1 LTVSEVVMTSP
12 HDCWTFLKAM
22 TALDNL
28 YRSGHHGTK
37 HAQME
42 KEKPRGPLYY
52 ADYIQL
58 DRLLG
63 SQQMQS
69 ALRGRPAHDEMLFI
83 IVHQA
88 YELWFKQILWELDA
102 VLATFRGS
110 RVPEEELGQAV
121 LRCGR
126 IVEIQRVLLQQ
137 VDVLETMTP
146 LDFLY
151 FRDDLIPASGLQS
164 VQFRLI
170 ENKLGMRRGDRLQLH
185 GAPYT
190 SRLSEADAARVEAA
204 EKEPSLFDLIQG
216 WLERTPFLNFGDF
229 DFWREYRRA
238 VDAMLAADRASIGT
252 NPTLTK
258 EEKATQLAGVEATAS
273 RFADVFEQGSSEP
286 VAAPGRHLSRR
297 ALQAALLINL
307 YRDEPI
313 LHMPFRLLAILA
325 DIERNFTTWRQ
336 RHAQMAMRMI
346 GTRIGTGGTS
356 GHEYLDRAAE
366 RHKVFA
372 DLSALASFFI
382 PRSALPRLPPEVRSR
397 MGFNSP
403 R

>member
-1 LTVSEVVMTSP
+1 MKE
-12 HDCWTFLKAM
+12 
-22 TALDNL
+22 
-28 YRSGHHGTK
+28 
-37 HAQME
+37 
-42 KEKPRGPLYY
+42 EKPRGPLYY
-52 ADYIQL
+52 ADYLQL

-69 ALRGRPAHDEMLFI
+69 ALHGRPAHDEMLFI

-102 VLATFRGS
+102 VLATFQGD
-110 RVPEEELGQAV
+110 RVEEEELGQAV
-121 LRCGR
+121 LRCAR
-126 IVEIQRVLLQQ
+126 IVEIQRVLIQQ

-146 LDFLY
+146 LDFLD
-151 FRDDLIPASGLQS
+151 FRDDLIPASGFQS

-170 ENKLGMRRGDRLQLH
+170 ENKLGMRRGDRFQIND
-185 GAPYT
+185 APYT
-190 SRLSEADAARVEAA
+190 SRFTAADVARVEAS

-216 WLERTPFLNFGDF
+216 WLERTPFLQFGDF

-238 VDAMLAADRASIGT
+238 VDAMLAADRASIRS
-252 NPTLTK
+252 NPTLTDDQ
-258 EEKATQLAGVEATAS
+258 KATQLAGVEATAS
-273 RFADVFEQGSSEP
+273 QFANLFAEGGGEP

-313 LHMPFRLLAILA
+313 LHLPFRLLALLA

-336 RHAQMAMRMI
+336 RHAQMVMRMI
-346 GTRIGTGGTS
+346 GTRIGTGGSS
-356 GHEYLDRAAE
+356 GHEYLDRTAE

-372 DLSALASFFI
+372 DLSALSSFFI
-382 PRSALPRLPPEVRSR
+382 PRSALPKLPADVRSR
-397 MGFNSP
+397 MGFRFQTP
-403 R
+403 

>member
-1 LTVSEVVMTSP
+1 
-12 HDCWTFLKAM
+12 
-22 TALDNL
+22 
-28 YRSGHHGTK
+28 
-37 HAQME
+37 ME
-42 KEKPRGPLYY
+42 NEKPRGPLYY
-52 ADYIQL
+52 ADYIQI

-83 IVHQA
+83 IVHQT

-102 VLATFRGS
+102 VLAAFRGS
-110 RVPEEELGQAV
+110 AVPEEEVGRAALH
-121 LRCGR
+121 CGR
-126 IVEIQRVLLQQ
+126 IVEIQRVLIQQ

-146 LDFLY
+146 LDFLD

-170 ENKLGMRRGDRLQLH
+170 ENKLGMRRRDRLQLND
-185 GAPYT
+185 APYT
-190 SRLSEADAARVEAA
+190 SRFRQEDAARIEAS
-204 EKEPSLFDLIQG
+204 EREPTLFDLIEG

-238 VDAMLAADRASIGT
+238 VDAMLAGDRASIRS
-252 NPTLTK
+252 NPTLT
-258 EEKATQLAGVEATAS
+258 EDEKAKQLAGVEATAS
-273 RFADVFEQGSSEP
+273 RFADLFAEGAGEP
-286 VAAPGRHLSRR
+286 AEATGRHFSRR

-313 LHMPFRLLAILA
+313 LHLPFRLLALLA

-372 DLSALASFFI
+372 DLSALSSFFI
-382 PRSALPRLPPEVRSR
+382 PRSALPKLPAEVRSR
-397 MGFNSP
+397 MGFRFSSP

>member
-1 LTVSEVVMTSP
+1 
-12 HDCWTFLKAM
+12 
-22 TALDNL
+22 
-28 YRSGHHGTK
+28 
-37 HAQME
+37 ME

-63 SQQMQS
+63 CQQMQS
-69 ALRGRPAHDEMLFI
+69 ALHGRPAHDEMLFI
-83 IVHQA
+83 IVHQT

-110 RVPEEELGQAV
+110 RVPEEDVGEAV
-121 LRCGR
+121 LHCGR
-126 IVEIQRVLLQQ
+126 IVEIQRVLIQQ

-146 LDFLY
+146 LDFLD
-151 FRDDLIPASGLQS
+151 FRDDLIPASGIQS

-185 GAPYT
+185 AAPYT
-190 SRLSEADAARVEAA
+190 SRFSEEDAARVEAS
-204 EKEPSLFDLIQG
+204 EKEPSLFDLIEV

-238 VDAMLAADRASIGT
+238 VDAMLAADRASIRS
-252 NPTLTK
+252 NPTLTE
-258 EEKATQLAGVEATAS
+258 EEKATQLAGVEATAA
-273 RFADVFEQGSSEP
+273 RFADVFEPGAGQP
-286 VAAPGRHLSRR
+286 VAGPGRHFSRR

-313 LHMPFRLLAILA
+313 LHLPFRLLALLT

-346 GTRIGTGGTS
+346 GSRIGTGGTS

-366 RHKVFA
+366 RHRVFS
-372 DLSALASFFI
+372 DLSALSSFFI
-382 PRSALPRLPPEVRSR
+382 PRSALPRLPPDVRSR
-397 MGFNSP
+397 MGFRFQTP

>member
-1 LTVSEVVMTSP
+1 
-12 HDCWTFLKAM
+12 
-22 TALDNL
+22 
-28 YRSGHHGTK
+28 
-37 HAQME
+37 ME

-126 IVEIQRVLLQQ
+126 IVEIQRVLIQQ

-146 LDFLY
+146 LDFLD

-190 SRLSEADAARVEAA
+190 SRFSEEDAARVEAS
-204 EKEPSLFDLIQG
+204 EKEPSLFDLIEG

-238 VDAMLAADRASIGT
+238 VDAMLAADRASIRS
-252 NPTLTK
+252 NPTLTE
-258 EEKATQLAGVEATAS
+258 EEKATQLAGVEATAG

-286 VAAPGRHLSRR
+286 VAAPGRHFSRR

>member
-1 LTVSEVVMTSP
+1 MG
-12 HDCWTFLKAM
+12 
-22 TALDNL
+22 N
-28 YRSGHHGTK
+28 
-37 HAQME
+37 
-42 KEKPRGPLYY
+42 EKPRGPLYY

-63 SQQMQS
+63 CQQLQS
-69 ALRGRPAHDEMLFI
+69 ALHGRPAHDEMLFI

-88 YELWFKQILWELDA
+88 SELWFKQILWELDA
-102 VLATFRGS
+102 VLAIFRGS
-110 RVPEEELGQAV
+110 RVPEEKVGQAV
-121 LRCGR
+121 LHCGR

-146 LDFLY
+146 LDFLD
-151 FRDDLIPASGLQS
+151 FRDVLIPASGIQS
-164 VQFRLI
+164 VQFRLF
-170 ENKLGMRRGDRLQLH
+170 ENKLGMRRSDRLSLH

-190 SRLSEADAARVEAA
+190 SRFSEEDAARVEAS
-204 EKEPSLFDLIQG
+204 EKELSLFDLIEG

-238 VDAMLAADRASIGT
+238 VDTMLTSDRASIRS
-252 NPTLTK
+252 NPTLT
-258 EEKATQLAGVEATAS
+258 EDVKASQLSGVEATAR
-273 RFADVFEQGSSEP
+273 RFADLFEQEAGEP
-286 VAAPGRHLSRR
+286 VAAPGRHFSRR

-313 LHMPFRLLAILA
+313 LHLPFRLLTLLT

-366 RHKVFA
+366 SHKVFS

-382 PRSALPRLPPEVRSR
+382 PRSALPKLPPEVRSR
-397 MGFNSP
+397 MGFSFHPP

>member
-1 LTVSEVVMTSP
+1 
-12 HDCWTFLKAM
+12 
-22 TALDNL
+22 
-28 YRSGHHGTK
+28 
-37 HAQME
+37 ME
-42 KEKPRGPLYY
+42 NEKPRGPLYY

-58 DRLLG
+58 DKLLG

-69 ALRGRPAHDEMLFI
+69 ALHGRPAHDEMLFI

-102 VLATFRGS
+102 MLATFRGPL
-110 RVPEEELGQAV
+110 VAEEEVGQAV

-126 IVEIQRVLLQQ
+126 IVEIQRVLIQQ

-146 LDFLY
+146 LDFLD
-151 FRDDLIPASGLQS
+151 FRDELIPASGLQS

-170 ENKLGMRRGDRLQLH
+170 ENKLGMRRGDRLKDHAAQ
-185 GAPYT
+185 YT
-190 SRLSEADAARVEAA
+190 SRLSKNDAARVEAA
-204 EKEPSLFDLIQG
+204 ENEPSLFDSIEG
-216 WLERTPFLNFGDF
+216 WLERTPFLNFGDY
-229 DFWREYRRA
+229 DFWREYRGA
-238 VDAMLAADRASIGT
+238 VDTMLAADRASIRT
-252 NPTLTK
+252 NPTLT
-258 EEKATQLAGVEATAS
+258 EDEKATQLAGVEATAG
-273 RFADVFEQGSSEP
+273 RFADVFEQNQGAGEP
-286 VAAPGRHLSRR
+286 VAGPGRHFSRR

-313 LHMPFRLLAILA
+313 LHLPFRLLALLA

-346 GTRIGTGGTS
+346 GSRIGTGGTS

-372 DLSALASFFI
+372 DLSALSSFFI
-382 PRSALPRLPPEVRSR
+382 PRSALPKLPPEVRTR
-397 MGFNSP
+397 MGFRFQAP
-403 R
+403 G

>member
-1 LTVSEVVMTSP
+1 
-12 HDCWTFLKAM
+12 
-22 TALDNL
+22 
-28 YRSGHHGTK
+28 
-37 HAQME
+37 ME
-42 KEKPRGPLYY
+42 REKPRAPVYY
-52 ADYIQL
+52 ASYLQL
-58 DRLLG
+58 ERLLG

-69 ALRGRPAHDEMLFI
+69 ALQGRPAHDEMLFI

-102 VLATFRGS
+102 MLAIFGGS
-110 RVPEEELGQAV
+110 QVPEEGVGRAV
-121 LRCGR
+121 SHCGR
-126 IVEIQRVLLQQ
+126 IIEIQRVLIDQ

-146 LDFLY
+146 LDFLD
-151 FRDDLIPASGLQS
+151 FRDDLMPASGFQS

-170 ENKLGMRRGDRLQLH
+170 ENKLGMRRADRLQILD
-185 GAPYT
+185 APYT
-190 SRLSEADAARVEAA
+190 SRLNKEDTARVEAS

-216 WLERTPFLNFGDF
+216 WLERTPFLHFGDF

-238 VDAMLAADRASIGT
+238 VDAMLAADRESIRK
-252 NPTLTK
+252 NPTLT
-258 EEKATQLAGVEATAS
+258 ESEKDKQLAGVESTAAK
-273 RFADVFEQGSSEP
+273 FADLFDETSGEP
-286 VAAPGRHLSRR
+286 AAAGRHFSRR
-297 ALQAALLINL
+297 AMQAALLIHL

-313 LHMPFRLLAILA
+313 LHLPYRLLALLA

-356 GHEYLDRAAE
+356 GAEYLDRAAE
-366 RHKVFA
+366 RHKVFS

-382 PRSALPRLPPEVRSR
+382 PRSKLPRLPPEVRTR
-397 MGFNSP
+397 MGFRFDSP

>member
-1 LTVSEVVMTSP
+1 M
-12 HDCWTFLKAM
+12 K
-22 TALDNL
+22 N
-28 YRSGHHGTK
+28 
-37 HAQME
+37 
-42 KEKPRGPLYY
+42 EKPRGLYY
-52 ADYIQL
+52 ADYIRL

-63 SQQMQS
+63 SQQLQS
-69 ALRGRPAHDEMLFI
+69 VLHGRPAHDEMLFI

-110 RVPEEELGQAV
+110 LVPEEDVGQAV
-121 LRCGR
+121 LRLGR
-126 IVEIQRVLLQQ
+126 IVEIQRVLIQQ

-146 LDFLY
+146 LDFLD

-170 ENKLGMRRGDRLQLH
+170 ENKMGMRRGDRLQLND
-185 GAPYT
+185 APYT
-190 SRLSEADAARVEAA
+190 SRLSKEDAARVEAA
-204 EKEPSLFDLIQG
+204 EKEPSLFDLIEG

-238 VDAMLAADRASIGT
+238 VDAMLAADRASVRA
-252 NPTLTK
+252 NPTLT
-258 EEKATQLAGVEATAS
+258 EDERATQLKGVEATAG
-273 RFADVFEQGSSEP
+273 RFADVFDQWADEPEP

-313 LHMPFRLLAILA
+313 LHLPFQLLAVLT

-372 DLSALASFFI
+372 DLAALPSFFI
-382 PRSALPRLPPEVRSR
+382 PRSALPKLPPEVRRR
-397 MGFNSP
+397 MGF
-403 R
+403 RFEALR

>member
-1 LTVSEVVMTSP
+1 
-12 HDCWTFLKAM
+12 
-22 TALDNL
+22 
-28 YRSGHHGTK
+28 
-37 HAQME
+37 ME
-42 KEKPRGPLYY
+42 NEKPRRPLYY

-69 ALRGRPAHDEMLFI
+69 ALCGRPAHDEMLFI

-110 RVPEEELGQAV
+110 PVPEEALGQAV
-121 LRCGR
+121 LRLGR
-126 IVEIQRVLLQQ
+126 IVEIQRVLIQQ

-146 LDFLY
+146 LDFLD

-164 VQFRLI
+164 VQFRLV
-170 ENKLGMRRGDRLQLH
+170 ENKLGMRRQDRLQVQAH
-185 GAPYT
+185 YT
-190 SRLSEADAARVEAA
+190 SRLSEEDAARVAA
-204 EKEPSLFDLIQG
+204 SEKGPSLFDLIEG

-238 VDAMLAADRASIGT
+238 VDSMLAADRASVRS
-252 NPTLTK
+252 NPTLT
-258 EEKATQLAGVEATAS
+258 EDEKVTQLAGVEATAR
-273 RFADVFEQGSSEP
+273 RFADVFEEGASETGGP
-286 VAAPGRHLSRR
+286 PGRHFSRR

-313 LHMPFRLLAILA
+313 LHLPFRLLALLS

-366 RHKVFA
+366 RHRVFA
-372 DLSALASFFI
+372 DLSALSSFFI
-382 PRSALPRLPPEVRSR
+382 PRSKLPRLPPDVRSR
-397 MGFNSP
+397 MGFTFHP
-403 R
+403 PQ